1 MGWPTRQRRSASR
14 RTVCLSVFTSLLLS
28 SPAGKLISLDDGG
41 VGVGGEGIIN
51 EERGASERIMREE
64 RGNHVREGE
73 KKSAREREGDRGG
86 KYASGRHLVPSSSER
101 EEGPGARRDFLIK
114 DASCR
119 AWIIPISRETASLY
133 KDGGPAKLHYNSAY
147 HFRP

>member
-1 MGWPTRQRRSASR
+1 M
-14 RTVCLSVFTSLLLS
+14 
-28 SPAGKLISLDDGG
+28 
-41 VGVGGEGIIN
+41 
-51 EERGASERIMREE
+51 
-64 RGNHVREGE
+64 REGE

-86 KYASGRHLVPSSSER
+86 KYASGRHLVSSSSER
-101 EEGPGARRDFLIK
+101 EEGPGRPGARRDFLIK

-133 KDGGPAKLHYNSAY
+133 KDGGLAKLHYNSAY